1 MTDYYEILGVKKD
14 ASLAEIKKAYRT
26 LSLKYHPDK
35 NQDANSSDTFAK
47 ISSAYEILGDED
59 KRANYDMSRSNP
71 FMRMNGF
78 RSNVNEETDMPE
90 EIINLFHG
98 LFGGGNGFSN
108 GLSNGNGNVHIFHGH
123 GNPFAHNPPFAN
135 PFTQALQKPVPII
148 KTLTITL
155 EQAYKGI
162 QLPIDVERGVMQNG
176 VKETETE
183 VLYVDIPQGTDDN
196 EIIIIREKGH
206 VINECVKGD
215 VKIQIK
221 INNITEFKRYGLDLI
236 IDKTITLKESL
247 CGFSFNIKHL
257 NGKIFT
263 LNNNKGNIIPPEFKK
278 IYDQMGMKRDN
289 HTGSMIIHFH
299 VQFPENLTQEQVT
312 QISEIL

>member
-135 PFTQALQKPVPII
+135 PFTQSLQKPVPII

>member
-123 GNPFAHNPPFAN
+123 GNPFTHNPPFAN
-135 PFTQALQKPVPII
+135 PFTQSLQKPVPII